1 MAKNLKIEILNKLSS
16 LMSPY
21 TVTQWL
27 KRPLVEFDNKI
38 PSEIIRKGKKK
49 DIEMLLT
56 IVKEIKN
63 K

>member
-1 MAKNLKIEILNKLSS
+1 
-16 LMSPY
+16 MSPY

-27 KRPLVEFDNKI
+27 KRPLVEFDDKI